1 MKTAGRNKTIDIGKG
16 ICMFCVIWGHV
27 IQKGLLDVGYE
38 QNVIYKFI
46 YAFHMPMLMLFSGY
60 LFYSSLQKY
69 SVQELL
75 KRKIMQL
82 AVPIFV
88 WNTIYYALD
97 VLLYN
102 AIDVRAF
109 SVVGYIKYLFSGL
122 WFLWAILFYSILL
135 TFIGKK
141 IENKKHRIILTVLS
155 FLVLLISPNRWRL
168 IFEYCFFL
176 LGYIIKACNIR
187 MKASATVGAL
197 TIVFWGGGHNTC
209 DLFPMV

>member
-1 MKTAGRNKTIDIGKG
+1 MKTTGRNKTIDIGKS

-27 IQKGLLDVGYE
+27 IQKGLYDVGYE

-69 SVQELL
+69 SFLELL

-97 VLLYN
+97 ILLYN
-102 AIDVRAF
+102 AIYVGAF
-109 SVVGYIKYLFSGL
+109 SVIGYIKYLFSGL
-122 WFLWAILFYSILL
+122 WFLWAILFYSIIL
-135 TFIGKK
+135 TFIEKK
-141 IENKKHRIILTVLS
+141 IEKPKYRIFITVLS

-176 LGYIIKACNIR
+176 LGYIVKACNIR
-187 MKASATVGAL
+187 IKSSTTVSAL
-197 TIVFWGGGHNTC
+197 TVAGGC
-209 DLFPMV
+209 